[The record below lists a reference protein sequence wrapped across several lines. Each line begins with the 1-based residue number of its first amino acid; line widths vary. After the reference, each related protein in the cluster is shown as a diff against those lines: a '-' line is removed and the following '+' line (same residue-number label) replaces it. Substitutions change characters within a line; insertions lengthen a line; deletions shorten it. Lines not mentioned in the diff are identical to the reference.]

1 MMSRICV
8 SVLNENHINLGFLNC
23 YNLNLSKDLKSLKF
37 LQFACEKIKA
47 LTLNVLNLSTN
58 LSAKFWSKNEQ
69 SSR

>member
-1 MMSRICV
+1 MSRICV

-23 YNLNLSKDLKSLKF
+23 CDLILSKDLKSLKF
-37 LQFACEKIKA
+37 MKFACEKIKA
-47 LTLNVLNLSTN
+47 LNLNVLNLNAN